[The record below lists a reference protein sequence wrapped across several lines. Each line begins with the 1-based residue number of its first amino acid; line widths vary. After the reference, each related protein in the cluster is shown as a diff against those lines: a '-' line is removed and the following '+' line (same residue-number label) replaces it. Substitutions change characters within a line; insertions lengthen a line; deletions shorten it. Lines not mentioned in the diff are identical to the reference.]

1 MRLGIQLGPL
11 NSWSTQY
18 IAFRDLAPFMRF
30 WSGPKGATLST
41 PDATTYRADM
51 LPENIPDGCV
61 LKGLLELVPVGQY
74 KVTVE
79 PSDAIVSPTLTDGVL
94 TVEKQKL
101 VMFVFAKA
109 PTSLR
114 IEQTGEGD
122 GLLTDTARNLLS
134 PFAGGSLRFM
144 VAQGLNTNNP
154 HEAALHVRQCDY
166 QWHVAGM
173 PVKAMITMCEE
184 THMRPWFCVSPMATE
199 DEARAFIDLVRQLS
213 PSWMK
218 PIFENAN
225 EVWNGN
231 YIWGKYYKGLGATN
245 WQGIMAKHVERTA
258 LIGTIAHSL
267 MGDTAH
273 VTLGVQGASA
283 GTCPK
288 SMPSDIDGIAVAPYL
303 RAPAGCTDLDALFDA
318 LPVEIEK
325 TAKAMTE
332 WRSRAE
338 GLGVALDVYESG
350 QSLLSADAVTEE
362 MFIEANRDER
372 MVGVY
377 QHYYAM
383 LAENLSVDA
392 PCIAHCWIKKRSSGN
407 FGIMEFIEDVQSPK
421 WRALLS
427 VLDSM
432 NASHWLHRA
441 GQELH
446 NGRQEEAGSA
456 LVRAAERM
464 M

>member
-1 MRLGIQLGPL
+1 
-11 NSWSTQY
+11 
-18 IAFRDLAPFMRF
+18 
-30 WSGPKGATLST
+30 
-41 PDATTYRADM
+41 
-51 LPENIPDGCV
+51 
-61 LKGLLELVPVGQY
+61 
-74 KVTVE
+74 
-79 PSDAIVSPTLTDGVL
+79 
-94 TVEKQKL
+94 
-101 VMFVFAKA
+101 
-109 PTSLR
+109 
-114 IEQTGEGD
+114 
-122 GLLTDTARNLLS
+122 
-134 PFAGGSLRFM
+134 
-144 VAQGLNTNNP
+144 
-154 HEAALHVRQCDY
+154 
-166 QWHVAGM
+166 
-173 PVKAMITMCEE
+173 
-184 THMRPWFCVSPMATE
+184 
-199 DEARAFIDLVRQLS
+199 
-213 PSWMK
+213 
-218 PIFENAN
+218 
-225 EVWNGN
+225 
-231 YIWGKYYKGLGATN
+231 
-245 WQGIMAKHVERTA
+245 MAKHVERTA

-273 VTLGVQGASA
+273 VTLGVQCASA

-407 FGIMEFIEDVQSPK
+407 FGIMESIEDVQSPK